1 LPGGDSGQ
9 AKPASWGLDMAI
21 NSPDNTSIGVGLSEL
36 ERALSWTID
45 DLDRIARLKVRFS
58 EKRIPMEIEP
68 LENGPGDERKYALR
82 YRDQSLS
89 LRERQA
95 FEDLIEQDHGIKVVT
110 TEKRGARGRRTRAA

>member
-1 LPGGDSGQ
+1 
-9 AKPASWGLDMAI
+9 MAI

-58 EKRIPMEIEP
+58 EKRVPMEIEP
-68 LENGPGDERKYALR
+68 LENGPRDERKYALR

-95 FEDLIEQDHGIKVVT
+95 FEDLIEQDHGVKVVT
-110 TEKRGARGRRTRAA
+110 TEKRGARGRRTRVA